1 MLRLIWAEGVTV
13 TTRTDGTL
21 ALVPTERVT
30 ADIVQLARDAKPAI
44 AELMATLPAAGCC
57 PICGA
62 STGWGEI
69 DGSTTANCVSCALIV
84 AERLGLG
91 RKHISPEP
99 SPIPPNL
106 TRQEQTG

>member
-1 MLRLIWAEGVTV
+1 MCIRD
-13 TTRTDGTL
+13 RTDGTL

-44 AELMATLPAAGCC
+44 VELMAALPAPGHC

-62 STGWGEI
+62 SNGWGAI
-69 DGSTTANCVSCALIV
+69 DGTTTAQCVSCALIAV
-84 AERLGLG
+84 NRFLEAERY
-91 RKHISPEP
+91 ISPEP
-99 SPIPPNL
+99 SPITLNL